1 MWQLANVLLQ
11 RNYLASIEDDT
22 DSKSFAG
29 SHKKAF
35 QNPVMRFLGQQ
46 QQFFSPPFEH
56 LALKLAI
63 ENEMS
68 RLLLR

>member
-35 QNPVMRFLGQQ
+35 QNPVMHFLE
-46 QQFFSPPFEH
+46 QQFFSPPFEYV
-56 LALKLAI
+56 ALKLAI
-63 ENEMS
+63 ENETS